1 VKNKHPLPVVD
12 ELLDELAGAK
22 WFSKLDLSSGYHQI
36 RMAAGDEHK
45 TAFRTHQGL
54 YEFLVMPFGL
64 TGAPA
69 TFQGIMNHIFEKLL
83 RHGVLVFMDDILVYT
98 ATLDEH
104 RKLLRQVL
112 QILQDNQLLIKRTKC
127 TFARS
132 QIEYLGH
139 VISGGGVATDP
150 AKVEAVRTWP
160 VPRNL
165 KDIRGFLG
173 LTGYYRKFIKNYG
186 IISRPLTD
194 MLKKNNQYQW
204 TPGAATAF
212 HTLQEALIHAPV
224 LAVPDFSKQ
233 FIVETDACGV
243 GIGAVLMQHDHPIAY
258 LSKALC
264 PKNQALSTY
273 EKECLAILLVID
285 KWRSYLQHQEFLI
298 RTDQKSLLHLTEQRL
313 TTGIQH
319 KAFVKLMGLN
329 YKIQYKRAS
338 LMQQLIPCPDGST
351 MILCW
356 QYLLWNL
363 LGYKFL
369 RMGTRM
375 IRAPSNCGQN

>member
-1 VKNKHPLPVVD
+1 
-12 ELLDELAGAK
+12 
-22 WFSKLDLSSGYHQI
+22 
-36 RMAAGDEHK
+36 
-45 TAFRTHQGL
+45 
-54 YEFLVMPFGL
+54 
-64 TGAPA
+64 
-69 TFQGIMNHIFEKLL
+69 
-83 RHGVLVFMDDILVYT
+83 
-98 ATLDEH
+98 
-104 RKLLRQVL
+104 
-112 QILQDNQLLIKRTKC
+112 
-127 TFARS
+127 
-132 QIEYLGH
+132 
-139 VISGGGVATDP
+139 
-150 AKVEAVRTWP
+150 
-160 VPRNL
+160 
-165 KDIRGFLG
+165 
-173 LTGYYRKFIKNYG
+173 
-186 IISRPLTD
+186 

-204 TPGAATAF
+204 TPGAATTF

-273 EKECLAILLVID
+273 EKECLAILLAID
-285 KWRSYLQHQEFLI
+285 KWRSYLQHQEFII

>member
-98 ATLDEH
+98 ATLEEH
-104 RKLLRQVL
+104 HKLLRQVL
-112 QILQDNQLLIKRTKC
+112 QILQENQLLIKRTKC

-273 EKECLAILLVID
+273 EKECLAILLAID
-285 KWRSYLQHQEFLI
+285 KWRSYLQHQEFII

-319 KAFVKLMGLN
+319 KAFVKLVGLN

-338 LMQQLIPCPDGST
+338 LMQQQIPCLDGST

>member
-1 VKNKHPLPVVD
+1 LVRKKDGSWRFCVDYRQLNSLTVKNKHPLPVVD

-98 ATLDEH
+98 ATLEEH

-132 QIEYLGH
+132 HIEYLGH

-150 AKVEAVRTWP
+150 AKVEAVCTWP

-273 EKECLAILLVID
+273 EKECLAILLAID
-285 KWRSYLQHQEFLI
+285 KWRSYLQHQEFII
-298 RTDQKSLLHLTEQRL
+298 RTDLTSHR
-313 TTGIQH
+313 T
-319 KAFVKLMGLN
+319 KADHR
-329 YKIQYKRAS
+329 YSAQSICEA
-338 LMQQLIPCPDGST
+338 DGT
-351 MILCW
+351 EL
-356 QYLLWNL
+356 
-363 LGYKFL
+363 
-369 RMGTRM
+369 
-375 IRAPSNCGQN
+375 

>member
-1 VKNKHPLPVVD
+1 
-12 ELLDELAGAK
+12 
-22 WFSKLDLSSGYHQI
+22 
-36 RMAAGDEHK
+36 
-45 TAFRTHQGL
+45 
-54 YEFLVMPFGL
+54 MPFGL

-273 EKECLAILLVID
+273 EKECLAILLAID
-285 KWRSYLQHQEFLI
+285 KWRSYLQHQEFII
-298 RTDQKSLLHLTEQRL
+298 RTDLTSHR
-313 TTGIQH
+313 T
-319 KAFVKLMGLN
+319 KADHR
-329 YKIQYKRAS
+329 YSAQSICEA
-338 LMQQLIPCPDGST
+338 DGT
-351 MILCW
+351 EL
-356 QYLLWNL
+356 
-363 LGYKFL
+363 
-369 RMGTRM
+369 
-375 IRAPSNCGQN
+375 